1 MYTRSLLAIGI
12 AAALGACSSM
22 PERNTALEQAQ
33 SHFAAAQSNA
43 IVTSLA
49 ADELKRAGDALRL
62 AEQARAGHGS
72 HSEIDHLSYLA
83 DQRVTIAVDTAS
95 SRDSQRMVAAAAGE
109 RDRVRLEARTNE
121 VNEAHWNLAQA
132 ERRNAESA
140 DALEASAARERAAR
154 ASSASSAEALADVKA
169 NAQADAEASAARERA
184 ARASSA
190 QTVLNLEAQLRAL
203 NAKQTARG
211 MVVTLG
217 DVLFDTGQSK
227 VLRDGGENMS
237 KLSEVFRS
245 NPQLTATIEG
255 YTDNVGSDDSNH
267 ALSGRRANA
276 VKDALVHSGIGAE
289 RLKTVAHGEE
299 SPAADNGTATGRQLN
314 RRVEVVFAGKTPDV
328 TMK

>member
-1 MYTRSLLAIGI
+1 
-12 AAALGACSSM
+12 
-22 PERNTALEQAQ
+22 
-33 SHFAAAQSNA
+33 
-43 IVTSLA
+43 
-49 ADELKRAGDALRL
+49 
-62 AEQARAGHGS
+62 
-72 HSEIDHLSYLA
+72 
-83 DQRVTIAVDTAS
+83 
-95 SRDSQRMVAAAAGE
+95 
-109 RDRVRLEARTNE
+109 
-121 VNEAHWNLAQA
+121 
-132 ERRNAESA
+132 
-140 DALEASAARERAAR
+140 
-154 ASSASSAEALADVKA
+154 
-169 NAQADAEASAARERA
+169 
-184 ARASSA
+184 
-190 QTVLNLEAQLRAL
+190 
-203 NAKQTARG
+203 